1 MNRKEQIRNASKEC
15 MVKSYASKF
24 ENYIKQSAFIS
35 GAKWADKHPV
45 SPWIPLDGKHKEP
58 PYKRTIAVY
67 YPLGGGRV
75 ELVERSEKTG
85 TPSVN
90 GSYQDQIDEYGLPV
104 ISTSHR
110 AAMICNYY
118 SVRATMYMDIADPT
132 EEEIEYTNST
142 HK

>member
-1 MNRKEQIRNASKEC
+1 MDWDYEELAC
-15 MVKSYASKF
+15 CLC
-24 ENYIKQSAFIS
+24 
-35 GAKWADKHPV
+35 G
-45 SPWIPLDGKHKEP
+45 LDYDQVCNDGDEWGKHKEP

-132 EEEIEYTNST
+132 EEEIEYANSAR
-142 HK
+142 K

>member
-1 MNRKEQIRNASKEC
+1 MDWDYEELACCLCGLDYDQVCNDGDE
-15 MVKSYASKF
+15 
-24 ENYIKQSAFIS
+24 
-35 GAKWADKHPV
+35 WADKHPV

-104 ISTSHR
+104 ISTS
-110 AAMICNYY
+110 
-118 SVRATMYMDIADPT
+118 VFP
-132 EEEIEYTNST
+132 
-142 HK
+142 